1 MENLA
6 SYAGS
11 GAKTAIALSFM
22 ANETLPNNTN
32 QANGMLIAENRVKN
46 QPPLIFILANGLTN
60 GGVTT
65 WAINTSRRLGVKG
78 QACAIVAHDPD
89 QGSDVFSRN
98 NQDWIVECAG
108 NASGHLPKPKE
119 IAAFAR
125 CYASFGDAILLPNW
139 SWGTWVGVAAMMRN
153 PKPQNR
159 VIGIAHTDEK
169 AYYDI
174 MTYYE
179 PMISKFI
186 AVSDQIHQRLVQLM
200 PQRQHDI
207 IRLPCPV
214 PKRVAKARSNEQR
227 HTLRIGYAGRIQHYQ
242 KRILDLQDLAAN
254 LSQYS
259 GHYCF
264 EIAGDGTHLQQ
275 LKNFFNENHIE
286 NVTVNFHGLLD
297 SEAIATLWSSVD
309 VGILFSSH
317 EGLSISMIES
327 MAAGCVQVL
336 TNVSGVSD
344 TVRPGI
350 NGFIHAVGDTQAMAA
365 SLQTLL
371 AQPGLLSRM
380 SAACIDHVQRNH
392 DPDDYDRQLLHLAQQ
407 AWQQPQRRWP
417 RFRKLIPAFITAEY
431 QSRSKKKNFIS
442 LKGRIKIKFKHLISR
457 AKSREPM
464 N

>member
-1 MENLA
+1 MEANMTQ
-6 SYAGS
+6 
-11 GAKTAIALSFM
+11 KT
-22 ANETLPNNTN
+22 TN
-32 QANGMLIAENRVKN
+32 SN
-46 QPPLIFILANGLTN
+46 QKPLCFILANGLTN

-65 WAINTSRRLGVKG
+65 WAINTSRRMVVKG
-78 QACAIVAHDPD
+78 QACAIIAHEPEP
-89 QGSDVFSRN
+89 GNDVFPRSD
-98 NQDWIVECAG
+98 QDWIVECAG
-108 NASGHLPKPKE
+108 NASGHLPNPKE

-125 CYASFGDAILLPNW
+125 CYASLGDAILLPNW

-179 PMISKFI
+179 PIISKFI
-186 AVSDQIHQRLVQLM
+186 AVSDHIHQRLVELM

-214 PKRVAKARSNEQR
+214 PRRAAEARSNEQR
-227 HTLRIGYAGRIQHYQ
+227 HTLRIGYAGRIQNYQ
-242 KRILDLQDLAAN
+242 KRILDLQDLAAD
-254 LSQYS
+254 LSQCS

-275 LKNFFNENHIE
+275 LKNFFNENHFD

-297 SEAIATLWSSVD
+297 SEAIAALWSSVD
-309 VGILFSSH
+309 IGILFSSH

-336 TNVSGVSD
+336 TNVSGVGD
-344 TVRPGI
+344 TVTPGV
-350 NGFIHAVGDTQAMAA
+350 NGFVHAVGDTQAMAT
-365 SLQTLL
+365 SLQNLW
-371 AQPGLLSRM
+371 AQPELLSRL
-380 SAACIDHVQRNH
+380 SASCIEHVQLNH
-392 DPDDYDRQLLHLAQQ
+392 DPDDYDRQLMNLAQQ

-417 RFRKLIPAFITAEY
+417 RFRRLVPASTVTEY
-431 QSRSKKKNFIS
+431 NLRSKKKNPIS
-442 LKGRIKIKFKHLISR
+442 LKGRIKMKLMALIKRLG
-457 AKSREPM
+457 
-464 N
+464 

>member
-1 MENLA
+1 MEANMTQ
-6 SYAGS
+6 
-11 GAKTAIALSFM
+11 KTTIS
-22 ANETLPNNTN
+22 N
-32 QANGMLIAENRVKN
+32 QK
-46 QPPLIFILANGLTN
+46 PLCFILANGLTN

-65 WAINTSRRLGVKG
+65 WAINTSRRMVTKG
-78 QACAIVAHDPD
+78 QACVIIAHEPEP
-89 QGSDVFSRN
+89 GNDVFPRSD
-98 NQDWIVECAG
+98 QDWIVEGAG
-108 NASGHLPKPKE
+108 NASGHLPNPKE

-125 CYASFGDAILLPNW
+125 CYASLGDAILLPNW

-179 PMISKFI
+179 PIISKFI

-207 IRLPCPV
+207 IRLSYPV
-214 PKRVAKARSNEQR
+214 PRRVAKSRSNDRR
-227 HTLRIGYAGRIQHYQ
+227 HTLRIGYAGRIQNYQ
-242 KRILDLQDLAAN
+242 KRILDLQDLAAH
-254 LSQYS
+254 LSQCS

-275 LKNFFNENHIE
+275 LKNFFNENHFD

-297 SEAIATLWSSVD
+297 SEAIAALWSSVD
-309 VGILFSSH
+309 IGILFSSH

-336 TNVSGVSD
+336 TNVSGVGD
-344 TVRPGI
+344 TVMPGV
-350 NGFIHAVGDTQAMAA
+350 NGFVHAVGDTQAMAT
-365 SLQTLL
+365 SLQNLW
-371 AQPGLLSRM
+371 AQPELLSRL
-380 SAACIDHVQRNH
+380 SASCIEHVQLNH
-392 DPDDYDRQLLHLAQQ
+392 DPDDYDRQLMNLAQQ

-417 RFRKLIPAFITAEY
+417 RFRRLIPASTVAEY
-431 QSRSKKKNFIS
+431 KLRLKKKNSIS
-442 LKGRIKIKFKHLISR
+442 LKGRIKMKVLASIKRLG
-457 AKSREPM
+457 
-464 N
+464 

>member
-1 MENLA
+1 ME
-6 SYAGS
+6 
-11 GAKTAIALSFM
+11 
-22 ANETLPNNTN
+22 ANMTQKATISN
-32 QANGMLIAENRVKN
+32 QK
-46 QPPLIFILANGLTN
+46 PFCFILANGLTN

-65 WAINTSRRLGVKG
+65 WAINTSRRMVTKG
-78 QACAIVAHDPD
+78 QACVIIAHEPEP
-89 QGSDVFSRN
+89 GNDVFPRSD
-98 NQDWIVECAG
+98 QDWIVEGAG
-108 NASGHLPKPKE
+108 NASGHLPNPKE

-125 CYASFGDAILLPNW
+125 CYASLGDAILLPNW

-179 PMISKFI
+179 PIISKFI

-207 IRLPCPV
+207 IRLSYPV
-214 PKRVAKARSNEQR
+214 PRRVAKARSNDRR
-227 HTLRIGYAGRIQHYQ
+227 HTLRIGYAGRIQNYQ
-242 KRILDLQDLAAN
+242 KRILDLQDLAAH
-254 LSQYS
+254 LSQCS

-275 LKNFFNENHIE
+275 LKNFFNENHFD

-297 SEAIATLWSSVD
+297 SEAIASLWSSVD
-309 VGILFSSH
+309 IGILFSSH

-336 TNVSGVSD
+336 TNVSGVGD
-344 TVRPGI
+344 TVTPGI
-350 NGFIHAVGDTQAMAA
+350 NGFVHAVGDTQAMAT
-365 SLQTLL
+365 SLQNLW
-371 AQPGLLSRM
+371 AQPELLSRL
-380 SAACIDHVQRNH
+380 SASCIEHVQLNH
-392 DPDDYDRQLLHLAQQ
+392 DPDHYDRQLMNLAQQ

-417 RFRKLIPAFITAEY
+417 RFRRLVPASTVAEY
-431 QSRSKKKNFIS
+431 KLRSKKKNPIS
-442 LKGRIKIKFKHLISR
+442 IKGRIKMKVLALIKRLG
-457 AKSREPM
+457 
-464 N
+464 